1 MTAAFMRLP
10 QSPENK
16 AFAETN
22 IIHARDS
29 VKKILTE

>member
-1 MTAAFMRLP
+1 MMMAAFMRLA
-10 QSPENK
+10 QSLENK

-29 VKKILTE
+29 VRKI